1 MSLINPAIQALR
13 EKAQQQFDLLGFPTL
28 RHEHWK
34 YTDVSALKQR
44 AIKTATPSIDI
55 DEKIYAPYIASKNY
69 LIFIDGIFSEKL
81 SRSKN
86 NIVSSLATKLKNDL
100 PLFLNQSFYSP
111 AFYWLNTA
119 HLSDGAFI
127 YIPANTILDEPLQL
141 IFIHTQES
149 WVQPRNMIILAPNA
163 QASIVETYLSTSTG
177 VTNAV
182 TEIQLLNN
190 AKLNYYKLQS
200 ENKQS
205 CHISSTYVQQHA
217 HSELHA
223 HILTHGGQLART
235 DIETTLIGDK
245 AQCTIHGLYIA
256 QQRQHI
262 DLHTLINHEHPQTK
276 SMEHCR
282 GIANHKA
289 HAVFNGK
296 VIVQPQAQ
304 QTIAEQHNH
313 NLLLS
318 SDAEIDTKPELEI
331 YANQVQCAH
340 GATVGQIDEDALFYL
355 RSRGLSKQEAQL
367 LLLNAFAEQLI
378 EKIPDISIQK
388 LFHQQLQATLCLN

>member
-13 EKAQQQFDLLGFPTL
+13 EKAQQQFALLGLPTI

-34 YTDVSALKQR
+34 YTDISALNQSP
-44 AIKTATPSIDI
+44 IKTTTTLADI
-55 DEKIYAPYIASKNY
+55 DQQIFAPYLISHHY
-69 LIFIDGIFSEKL
+69 LVFVNGLFSEKL
-81 SRSKN
+81 SHSN
-86 NIVSSLATKLKNDL
+86 SSMVSSLAKQMQTDL

-111 AFYWLNTA
+111 ALYWLNTA
-119 HLSDGAFI
+119 NLIDGAYI
-127 YIPANTILDEPLQL
+127 YLSANTTLTEPLQL
-141 IFIHTQES
+141 IFINTQES
-149 WVQPRNMIILAPNA
+149 WAQPRNMIVLAPNTE
-163 QASIVETYLSTSTG
+163 ASIVETYLSTSTG
-177 VTNAV
+177 ITNAV

-190 AKLNYYKLQS
+190 AKLHYYKLQS
-200 ENKQS
+200 EQAQS
-205 CHISSTYVQQHA
+205 RHISSTYVQQHA

-223 HILTHGGQLART
+223 HIFTHGAQLART
-235 DIETTLIGDK
+235 DFETKLIGEN
-245 AQCTIHGLYIA
+245 AHCTIHGLYIA

-262 DLHTLINHEHPQTK
+262 DLHTLIDHQHPNTK

-296 VIVQPQAQ
+296 VIVRPEAQ

-318 SDAEIDTKPELEI
+318 SEAEIDTKPELEI

-355 RSRGLSKQEAQL
+355 RSRGLSKQEAQT

-378 EKIPDISIQK
+378 EKIPDASIQK
-388 LFHQQLQATLCLN
+388 LFHQQLQVALCLN